1 MILLSSGVDYMYNS
15 EAEMRPQLFKHE
27 FNAVRPSQMWL
38 LKALQ
43 AMPAHLA
50 MSQFRIDCHNVGIT

>member
-1 MILLSSGVDYMYNS
+1 MYNS

-27 FNAVRPSQMWL
+27 FNAAHVRPSQMWL

-50 MSQFRIDCHNVGIT
+50 MSQFRIDCHPVNIT